1 MYVGVALGVFA
12 TLTTEEVIAA
22 GGTALAEAAKPMLGQ
37 FGYVLM
43 VVTALLSTTGGVNS
57 GLYPSVRPTQ
67 HLASTGQFPPV
78 FGRSLA
84 GGRHPWGCWS
94 WPAPAWWCS

>member
-1 MYVGVALGVFA
+1 MLTAKDLPDPTRQLSRAMFLALGIATTVYVGVALGVFA

-43 VVTALLSTTGGVNS
+43 VVTALLSTTAV
-57 GLYPSVRPTQ
+57 
-67 HLASTGQFPPV
+67 
-78 FGRSLA
+78 
-84 GGRHPWGCWS
+84 
-94 WPAPAWWCS
+94 